1 MSFRNTGPGQPYGSR
16 RHPARTR
23 LLVVPEA
30 VSYTVVMKV
39 VALLR
44 RVGRKL
50 QPPGNR
56 GSLETE
62 YRQPNMDPTHSQS
75 EGSYVAKMNSGG
87 R

>member
-1 MSFRNTGPGQPYGSR
+1 MKFIALVR
-16 RHPARTR
+16 RIG
-23 LLVVPEA
+23 
-30 VSYTVVMKV
+30 
-39 VALLR
+39 R
-44 RVGRKL
+44 RL

-62 YRQPNMDPTHSQS
+62 YRQPNMDPTHAQS

>member
-1 MSFRNTGPGQPYGSR
+1 MMGP
-16 RHPARTR
+16 R
-23 LLVVPEA
+23 LLVIPQVA
-30 VSYTVVMKV
+30 SYSVYMNV

-44 RVGRKL
+44 RIGRRL

>member
-1 MSFRNTGPGQPYGSR
+1 MIGP
-16 RHPARTR
+16 R
-23 LLVVPEA
+23 LLAVPQA
-30 VSYTVVMKV
+30 MPYIVNMKV
-39 VALLR
+39 IAMLCRIGR
-44 RVGRKL
+44 RL

>member
-1 MSFRNTGPGQPYGSR
+1 
-16 RHPARTR
+16 
-23 LLVVPEA
+23 
-30 VSYTVVMKV
+30 
-39 VALLR
+39 LR
-44 RVGRKL
+44 RIGRKL

>member
-1 MSFRNTGPGQPYGSR
+1 M
-16 RHPARTR
+16 
-23 LLVVPEA
+23 
-30 VSYTVVMKV
+30 SYTLLMKV

-44 RVGRKL
+44 RIGRKL

>member
-1 MSFRNTGPGQPYGSR
+1 
-16 RHPARTR
+16 
-23 LLVVPEA
+23 VVPQA
-30 VSYTVVMKV
+30 MPYIGDMKV
-39 VALLR
+39 VALFR
-44 RVGRKL
+44 RIGRKL
-50 QPPGNR
+50 TPPGNR